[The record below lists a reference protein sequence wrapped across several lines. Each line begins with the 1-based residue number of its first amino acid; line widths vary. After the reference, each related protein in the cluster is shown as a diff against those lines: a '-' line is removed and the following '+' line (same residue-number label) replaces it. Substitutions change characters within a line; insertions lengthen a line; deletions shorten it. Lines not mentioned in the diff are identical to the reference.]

1 MRDLNL
7 PHIKALFDQLVTAVG
22 TQDASATFLGI
33 SRQRVGQLISTS
45 NNDLPTLMQI
55 AKLERVCGQSVVFG
69 ALARMVE
76 SDEALNCALAAHVAA
91 NAASGAA
98 LSTVYEIDADG
109 VREPQEIEKAQDR
122 ARENLEAAQK
132 AFDATMRMRPTLRV
146 VA

>member
-1 MRDLNL
+1 MSD
-7 PHIKALFDQLVTAVG
+7 PHPADIKALFDQLVTAVG
-22 TQDASATFLGI
+22 THDAAATFLGI

-76 SDEALNCALAAHVAA
+76 GDEALNCALAAHVAA

-98 LSTVYEIDADG
+98 LSTVYEANADG
-109 VREPQEIEKAQDR
+109 VLEPHEIDKAQDR

-132 AFDATMRMRPTLRV
+132 AFDATMRMKPTLRV